1 MGRQKRSAALFVS
14 MNGESVGTL
23 KRSSTGNLEFSYC
36 RTWLEAEKSRPISLS
51 IPLGRTV
58 YAGDR
63 VENFFDNL
71 LPDSQP
77 IRNRIQTRFGA
88 ATNRAFDLL
97 WHVGRD
103 CVGALQLTPEEEIAD
118 VRMISSRP
126 LTDEEI
132 SDNLRNYRTRPLG
145 MRADDDFRI
154 SIAGAQEKTALLK
167 RDNQWHLPQGTTPT
181 SHIFKLPIGQ
191 IEHSGLDLSDSVENE
206 WLCHLILKAYGL
218 PIAHTEIGVFDGITT
233 LIVERFDRRWAQDG
247 TWLMRLPQEDMCQA
261 LNVSPVLKYESDGGP
276 GIAPIMNLLLAS
288 GKSASDRRTFMTLNL
303 LYWLLFAIDG
313 HAKNFSVFLLQG
325 GNFKLTPAY
334 DVMSAL
340 PMLARGQLDV
350 HKLKMAMAMSSKE
363 KHYGVLPILHRHWLS
378 TAKKCRYPVDEMDQ
392 VIKSTLEHM
401 DQVIDQV
408 AGKLPTSFPDSVAG
422 PILNGM
428 KENRDRMIRSM
439 D

>member
-1 MGRQKRSAALFVS
+1 MGRQKRSATLFVS

-23 KRSSTGNLEFSYC
+23 KRASTGNLEFSYC
-36 RTWLEAEKSRPISLS
+36 RTWLDAEKSRPISLS
-51 IPLGRTV
+51 LPLGRTV
-58 YAGDR
+58 FAGDR

-71 LPDSQP
+71 LPDSQS
-77 IRNRIQTRFGA
+77 IRNRIQIRFGA

-103 CVGALQLTPEEEIAD
+103 CVGALQLTPEDGATD

-126 LTDEEI
+126 LTNEEI

-167 RDNQWHLPQGTTPT
+167 RNNQWHLPQGTTPT

-191 IEHSGLDLSDSVENE
+191 VEHSGLDLSDSVENE

-218 PIAHTEIGVFDGITT
+218 PIAHTEIGNFDGITT
-233 LIVERFDRRWAQDG
+233 LIVERFDRRWARDG

-261 LNVSPVLKYESDGGP
+261 LNVSPALKYESDGGP
-276 GIAPIMNLLLAS
+276 GIAPIMDLLLAS
-288 GKSASDRRTFMTLNL
+288 VKSRFDRRTFMALNL

-313 HAKNFSVFLLQG
+313 HAKNFSIFLLQG
-325 GNFKLTPAY
+325 GDFELTPAY
-334 DVMSAL
+334 DVISAH
-340 PMLARGQLDV
+340 PMIARGQLDV
-350 HKLKMAMAMSSKE
+350 HKLKMAMAMGSKN
-363 KHYGVLPILHRHWLS
+363 KHGNILPILYRHWLA
-378 TAKKCRYPVDEMDQ
+378 TARKCRYSVDEMNHIINRTLERMDQ
-392 VIKSTLEHM
+392 VISHVGG
-401 DQVIDQV
+401 Q
-408 AGKLPTSFPDSVAG
+408 LPASFPDAVAG

-428 KENRDRMIRSM
+428 KENRDRMMRSM
-439 D
+439 N

>member
-1 MGRQKRSAALFVS
+1 
-14 MNGESVGTL
+14 
-23 KRSSTGNLEFSYC
+23 
-36 RTWLEAEKSRPISLS
+36 
-51 IPLGRTV
+51 
-58 YAGDR
+58 
-63 VENFFDNL
+63 
-71 LPDSQP
+71 
-77 IRNRIQTRFGA
+77 
-88 ATNRAFDLL
+88 
-97 WHVGRD
+97 
-103 CVGALQLTPEEEIAD
+103 
-118 VRMISSRP
+118 
-126 LTDEEI
+126 
-132 SDNLRNYRTRPLG
+132 
-145 MRADDDFRI
+145 
-154 SIAGAQEKTALLK
+154 
-167 RDNQWHLPQGTTPT
+167 
-181 SHIFKLPIGQ
+181 
-191 IEHSGLDLSDSVENE
+191 
-206 WLCHLILKAYGL
+206 
-218 PIAHTEIGVFDGITT
+218 
-233 LIVERFDRRWAQDG
+233 
-247 TWLMRLPQEDMCQA
+247 
-261 LNVSPVLKYESDGGP
+261 
-276 GIAPIMNLLLAS
+276 
-288 GKSASDRRTFMTLNL
+288 MTLNL